1 MRVSSQLSW
10 IQRVASRFLAR
21 SHVTHV
27 VSILLVFVPL
37 RVFVSLRG
45 GIVPRGDGV
54 VVAGVQLGRVW
65 LGETTLE
72 QVFSGGGVPA
82 VFLRER
88 MTQLFYPL
96 LISLQGPIG
105 WSIETHLFV
114 LNTLLGVCLIVGSYY
129 TALRLGNK
137 AYAFLAA
144 FLMCSL
150 TPLYWIARFGIVDNL
165 FYAMIPLFGLS
176 VINWYQK
183 KTRGSLTLMLFGF
196 IAFAF
201 TRPEALLAVLAVASV
216 LAWDF
221 LRRYWSRRVLLG
233 GAFLALGTVCVAAIL
248 VLNSAPVLM
257 LPVTFQDRDDAAIVI
272 NASDFDPAIHV
283 RATSPT
289 DPKLPKTLPICQTRG
304 TDRCGVPPS
313 FQGALLSR
321 SHMAIGL
328 SMSSQTLLNPQAP
341 WPTGEKDRLEVRY
354 GKLMGNGLF
363 PGLSSQENN
372 YLQSTDAIAV
382 IRSNPLWY
390 LLKIPIRG
398 LALLFPWTYQ
408 PWSLR
413 HVLYEAVYTIF
424 IITGLVLLMRRG
436 SPSISRLVLIA
447 IPLSIWLFLSVYG
460 IDNDLKNRNGM
471 LVGLNLI
478 APLGY
483 FLASRPRR
491 ISPESDSEQWLRT

>member
-10 IQRVASRFLAR
+10 IQRVASRFLAS

-72 QVFSGGGVPA
+72 QVFSGASVPA

-88 MTQLFYPL
+88 MTQLLYPL
-96 LISLQGPIG
+96 VLSLQGPIG
-105 WSIETHLFV
+105 WSLETHLLV

-129 TALRLGNK
+129 TALRLGDK
-137 AYAFLAA
+137 AYALLVAI
-144 FLMCSL
+144 LMCSL
-150 TPLYWIARFGIVDNL
+150 TSLYWVARFGIVDTL

-176 VINWYQK
+176 VINWYQER
-183 KTRGSLTLMLFGF
+183 TRKSLTLMLFGF
-196 IAFAF
+196 VAFAL

-221 LRRYWSRRVLLG
+221 LRRYWSRRLLLG
-233 GAFLALGTVCVAAIL
+233 GAFLALGTVCAVAIVA
-248 VLNSAPVLM
+248 LNSAPVLM
-257 LPVTFQDRDDAAIVI
+257 MPVIFQDRDDAAILI

-283 RATSPT
+283 RASSPEVRQLLCLTRET
-289 DPKLPKTLPICQTRG
+289 DK
-304 TDRCGVPPS
+304 CGVPPS
-313 FQGALLSR
+313 FQGALLSTMHI
-321 SHMAIGL
+321 SLGL
-328 SMSSQTLLNPQAP
+328 MTSSQTFLNPPAP
-341 WPTGEKDRLEVRY
+341 WPTGELDRQQERYDAKLLALTDDELSYLVSIDSLE
-354 GKLMGNGLF
+354 
-363 PGLSSQENN
+363 
-372 YLQSTDAIAV
+372 V

-390 LLKIPIRG
+390 LLKIPIRS
-398 LALLFPWTYQ
+398 LALLFPWTYL
-408 PWSLR
+408 PWSLP

-424 IITGLVLLMRRG
+424 IAIGIVLLMRRG
-436 SPSISRLVLIA
+436 TFQMPLFVLLVIC
-447 IPLSIWLFLSVYG
+447 LSIWFFVSAYG
-460 IDNDLKNRNGM
+460 IDNDLRYRNGM

-483 FLASRPRR
+483 FLASHPPR
-491 ISPESDSEQWLRT
+491 IDPKSGSEQ

>member
-10 IQRVASRFLAR
+10 IQRVASRFLAS

-37 RVFVSLRG
+37 RVFVSLRD
-45 GIVPRGDGV
+45 GIVPKGDMV
-54 VVAGVQLGRVW
+54 VPTGVQLGRVW
-65 LGETTLE
+65 LGEITLG
-72 QVFSGGGVPA
+72 QAFADGGFPA
-82 VFLRER
+82 ELLKER
-88 MTQLFYPL
+88 STQLLYPL
-96 LISLQGPIG
+96 LLSLQGPIG
-105 WSIETHLFV
+105 WSLETHLLV

-129 TALRLGNK
+129 TALRLGDK
-137 AYAFLAA
+137 AYALLVAI
-144 FLMCSL
+144 LMCSL
-150 TPLYWIARFGIVDNL
+150 TSLYWIARFGIVDTL

-176 VINWYQK
+176 VINWYQER
-183 KTRGSLTLMLFGF
+183 TRKSLTLMLFGS
-196 IAFAF
+196 IAFAL

-233 GAFLALGTVCVAAIL
+233 GAFLALGTVCAAAIL

-283 RATSPT
+283 RASSPEVRELLCWTRET
-289 DPKLPKTLPICQTRG
+289 DK
-304 TDRCGVPPS
+304 CGVPPS
-313 FQGALLSR
+313 FQGVLLSR

-328 SMSSQTLLNPQAP
+328 SMSSRTLLNPQAP
-341 WPTGEKDRLEVRY
+341 WPTGEKDRLEVLY

-363 PGLSSQENN
+363 QGLSSQENN
-372 YLQSTDAIAV
+372 YLQSTDAIAI

-436 SPSISRLVLIA
+436 SPSISRFVLIA

-491 ISPESDSEQWLRT
+491 ISPESDSEQ

>member
-10 IQRVASRFLAR
+10 IQRVGSRFLAS

-45 GIVPRGDGV
+45 GIVPSGDGV
-54 VVAGVQLGRVW
+54 VVTGVELGRVW
-65 LGETTLE
+65 LGETTLG
-72 QVFSGGGVPA
+72 QLFSDGGVPT
-82 VFLRER
+82 VFLSER

-105 WSIETHLFV
+105 WSLETHLLV

-129 TALRLGNK
+129 TALRLGDK
-137 AYAFLAA
+137 AYALLVAI
-144 FLMCSL
+144 LMCSL
-150 TPLYWIARFGIVDNL
+150 TSLYWIARFGIVDTL

-176 VINWYQK
+176 VINWYQER
-183 KTRGSLTLMLFGF
+183 TRKSLTLMLFGS
-196 IAFAF
+196 IAFAL

-233 GAFLALGTVCVAAIL
+233 GAFLALGTVCAAAIL

-289 DPKLPKTLPICQTRG
+289 DPKLPKTLPICQTSE

-313 FQGALLSR
+313 FQGALLSTMHI
-321 SHMAIGL
+321 SLGL
-328 SMSSQTLLNPQAP
+328 MTSSQTFLNPQAP
-341 WPTGEKDRLEVRY
+341 
-354 GKLMGNGLF
+354 
-363 PGLSSQENN
+363 
-372 YLQSTDAIAV
+372 
-382 IRSNPLWY
+382 
-390 LLKIPIRG
+390 
-398 LALLFPWTYQ
+398 
-408 PWSLR
+408 
-413 HVLYEAVYTIF
+413 
-424 IITGLVLLMRRG
+424 
-436 SPSISRLVLIA
+436 
-447 IPLSIWLFLSVYG
+447 
-460 IDNDLKNRNGM
+460 
-471 LVGLNLI
+471 
-478 APLGY
+478 
-483 FLASRPRR
+483 
-491 ISPESDSEQWLRT
+491 

>member
-1 MRVSSQLSW
+1 MRVSSQLAW
-10 IQRVASRFLAR
+10 IQCVASRFLAR

-45 GIVPRGDGV
+45 GIVPSGDGV

-65 LGETTLE
+65 LGETTLG
-72 QVFSGGGVPA
+72 QLFSDGGVPA

-129 TALRLGNK
+129 TALRLGDK

-183 KTRGSLTLMLFGF
+183 KTRRSLTLMLFGF
-196 IAFAF
+196 VAFAF
-201 TRPEALLAVLAVASV
+201 TRPEALLAVLAVTSV

-233 GAFLALGTVCVAAIL
+233 GAFLALGTVCAAAIL

-283 RATSPT
+283 RASSPEVRELLCWTRET
-289 DPKLPKTLPICQTRG
+289 DK
-304 TDRCGVPPS
+304 CGVPPS
-313 FQGALLSR
+313 FQGVLLSR

-328 SMSSQTLLNPQAP
+328 SMSSRTLLNPQAP
-341 WPTGEKDRLEVRY
+341 WPTGEKDRLEVLY

-363 PGLSSQENN
+363 QGLSSQENN
-372 YLQSTDAIAV
+372 YLQSTDAIAI

-460 IDNDLKNRNGM
+460 IDNDLKNRNGIF
-471 LVGLNLI
+471 VGLNLI
-478 APLGY
+478 APLGF

-491 ISPESDSEQWLRT
+491 ISPESDSDQ

>member
-10 IQRVASRFLAR
+10 IQRVASRFLAS

-27 VSILLVFVPL
+27 VSILLVFIPL

-45 GIVPRGDGV
+45 GIVPSGDGV
-54 VVAGVQLGRVW
+54 VVTGVELGRVW
-65 LGETTLE
+65 LGETTLG
-72 QVFSGGGVPA
+72 QLFSDGGVPT
-82 VFLRER
+82 VFLSER

-114 LNTLLGVCLIVGSYY
+114 LNTLLGGCLIVGSYY

-137 AYAFLAA
+137 AHAFLAA

-150 TPLYWIARFGIVDNL
+150 SPLYWIARFGIVDNL
-165 FYAMIPLFGLS
+165 FYAMIPLFGLC

-183 KTRGSLTLMLFGF
+183 KTRRSLTLMLFGF
-196 IAFAF
+196 VAFAF
-201 TRPEALLAVLAVASV
+201 TRPEAFLVVLAVASV

-221 LRRYWSRRVLLG
+221 LRRYWSRRLLLG
-233 GAFLALGTVCVAAIL
+233 GAFLALGTVCAVAIVA
-248 VLNSAPVLM
+248 LNSAPVLM
-257 LPVTFQDRDDAAIVI
+257 MPVIFQDRDDAAILI

-283 RATSPT
+283 RASSPEVRQLLCLTRET
-289 DPKLPKTLPICQTRG
+289 DK
-304 TDRCGVPPS
+304 CGVPPS
-313 FQGALLSR
+313 FQGALLSTMHI
-321 SHMAIGL
+321 SLGL
-328 SMSSQTLLNPQAP
+328 MTSSQTFLNPPAP
-341 WPTGEKDRLEVRY
+341 WPTGELDRQQERYNAKLLALTGDELDYLISIDSLE
-354 GKLMGNGLF
+354 
-363 PGLSSQENN
+363 
-372 YLQSTDAIAV
+372 V

-390 LLKIPIRG
+390 LLKIPIRS

-408 PWSLR
+408 PWSLP

-424 IITGLVLLMRRG
+424 IAIGIVLLMRRG
-436 SPSISRLVLIA
+436 NFQMPLLVLLA
-447 IPLSIWLFLSVYG
+447 ICLSIWFFVSVYG
-460 IDNDLKNRNGM
+460 IDNDLRYRNGM

-483 FLASRPRR
+483 FLASHPPR
-491 ISPESDSEQWLRT
+491 IDPKSDSEQ

>member
-1 MRVSSQLSW
+1 M
-10 IQRVASRFLAR
+10 
-21 SHVTHV
+21 
-27 VSILLVFVPL
+27 FVPL

-45 GIVPRGDGV
+45 GIVPSGDGV
-54 VVAGVQLGRVW
+54 VVTGVELGRVW
-65 LGETTLE
+65 LGETTLG
-72 QVFSGGGVPA
+72 QLFSDGGVPT
-82 VFLRER
+82 VFLSER

-183 KTRGSLTLMLFGF
+183 KTRRSLTLMLFGF

-201 TRPEALLAVLAVASV
+201 TRPEALLAVLAVTSV

-233 GAFLALGTVCVAAIL
+233 GAFLALGTVCAAAIL

-283 RATSPT
+283 RASSPEVRELLCWTRET
-289 DPKLPKTLPICQTRG
+289 DK
-304 TDRCGVPPS
+304 CGVPPS
-313 FQGALLSR
+313 FQGVLLSR

-328 SMSSQTLLNPQAP
+328 SMSSRTLLNPQAP
-341 WPTGEKDRLEVRY
+341 WPTGEKDRLEVLY

-363 PGLSSQENN
+363 QGLSSQENN
-372 YLQSTDAIAV
+372 YLQSTDAIAI

-408 PWSLR
+408 PWSL
-413 HVLYEAVYTIF
+413 
-424 IITGLVLLMRRG
+424 
-436 SPSISRLVLIA
+436 
-447 IPLSIWLFLSVYG
+447 
-460 IDNDLKNRNGM
+460 
-471 LVGLNLI
+471 
-478 APLGY
+478 
-483 FLASRPRR
+483 
-491 ISPESDSEQWLRT
+491 

>member
-10 IQRVASRFLAR
+10 IQRVGSRFLAR

-45 GIVPRGDGV
+45 GIVPSGDGV
-54 VVAGVQLGRVW
+54 VVTGVELGRVW
-65 LGETTLE
+65 LGETTLG
-72 QVFSGGGVPA
+72 QLFSDGGVPT

-114 LNTLLGVCLIVGSYY
+114 LNTALGVCLIVGSYY

-183 KTRGSLTLMLFGF
+183 KTRRSLTLMLFGF

-201 TRPEALLAVLAVASV
+201 TRPEALLAVLAVTSV

-233 GAFLALGTVCVAAIL
+233 GAFLALGTVCAAAIL

-289 DPKLPKTLPICQTRG
+289 DTKLPKTLPICQTSE

-313 FQGALLSR
+313 FQGALLSTMHI
-321 SHMAIGL
+321 SLGL
-328 SMSSQTLLNPQAP
+328 MTSSQTFLNPPAP
-341 WPTGEKDRLEVRY
+341 WPTGELDRQQERYNAKSLALTGDELDYLISIDSLE
-354 GKLMGNGLF
+354 
-363 PGLSSQENN
+363 
-372 YLQSTDAIAV
+372 V

-390 LLKIPIRG
+390 LLKIPIRS

-408 PWSLR
+408 PWSLP

-424 IITGLVLLMRRG
+424 IAIGIVLLMRRG
-436 SPSISRLVLIA
+436 NFQMPLLVLLA
-447 IPLSIWLFLSVYG
+447 ICLSIWFFVSVYG
-460 IDNDLKNRNGM
+460 IDNDLRYRNGM

-483 FLASRPRR
+483 FLASHPPR
-491 ISPESDSEQWLRT
+491 IDPKSDPEQ

>member
-1 MRVSSQLSW
+1 MRGSSQLSW
-10 IQRVASRFLAR
+10 IQRVASRFLAS

-27 VSILLVFVPL
+27 VSILLVFIPL

-45 GIVPRGDGV
+45 GIVPSGDGV
-54 VVAGVQLGRVW
+54 VVTGVELGRVW
-65 LGETTLE
+65 LGETTLG
-72 QVFSGGGVPA
+72 QLFSDGGVPT
-82 VFLRER
+82 VFLSER

-183 KTRGSLTLMLFGF
+183 KTRRSLTLMLFGF

-221 LRRYWSRRVLLG
+221 LRRYWSRRLLLG
-233 GAFLALGTVCVAAIL
+233 GAFLALGTVCAVAIVA
-248 VLNSAPVLM
+248 LNSAPVLM
-257 LPVTFQDRDDAAIVI
+257 MPVIFQDRDDAAILI

-283 RATSPT
+283 RASSPEVRELLCWTRET
-289 DPKLPKTLPICQTRG
+289 DKCR
-304 TDRCGVPPS
+304 VPPS
-313 FQGALLSR
+313 FQGALLSTMHI
-321 SHMAIGL
+321 SLGL
-328 SMSSQTLLNPQAP
+328 MTSSQTFLNPPAP
-341 WPTGEKDRLEVRY
+341 WPTGELDRQQERYNAKLLALTGDELDYLISIDSLE
-354 GKLMGNGLF
+354 
-363 PGLSSQENN
+363 
-372 YLQSTDAIAV
+372 V

-390 LLKIPIRG
+390 LLKIPIRS

-408 PWSLR
+408 PWSLP

-424 IITGLVLLMRRG
+424 IAIGIVLLMRRANFQM
-436 SPSISRLVLIA
+436 PLLVLLA
-447 IPLSIWLFLSVYG
+447 ICLSIWFFVSVYG
-460 IDNDLKNRNGM
+460 IDNDLRYRNGM

-483 FLASRPRR
+483 FLASNPPR
-491 ISPESDSEQWLRT
+491 IDPKSDSEQ